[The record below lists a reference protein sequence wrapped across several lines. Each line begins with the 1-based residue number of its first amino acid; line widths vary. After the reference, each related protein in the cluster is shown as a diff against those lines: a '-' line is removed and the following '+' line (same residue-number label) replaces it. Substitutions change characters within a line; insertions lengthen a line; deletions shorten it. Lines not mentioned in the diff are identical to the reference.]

1 MKNMYLLVALMFG
14 FLSLNA
20 MERESKVRL
29 SEPKL
34 VKDHLA
40 EFHQKTYRNNIIMV
54 SVVLAPHLALLASK
68 RIRRGPDARTVV
80 PFLSFLTM
88 GYTCLLYKSVKD
100 YNLAKQGLRWHREIV
115 VE

>member
-1 MKNMYLLVALMFG
+1 MKNMYLVVALTFG
-14 FLSLNA
+14 SLSLNA
-20 MERESKVRL
+20 MEHESRVKL

-34 VKDHLA
+34 VKDKYA
-40 EFHQKTYRNNIIMV
+40 EYHQTQHRDGIIMISAV
-54 SVVLAPHLALLASK
+54 MASHVALLASK

>member
-1 MKNMYLLVALMFG
+1 MKNMYLFVALVFG
-14 FLSLNA
+14 FVGLNA
-20 MERESKVRL
+20 MNHESRVKL

-34 VKDHLA
+34 VKDDLA
-40 EFHQKTYRNNIIMV
+40 EFHQGTYRKNIIIISAVM
-54 SVVLAPHLALLASK
+54 APHLALLASK

-80 PFLSFLTM
+80 PFLSFLTV